1 MSVLSRVEGP
11 AQIRALTPAER
22 AELAADT
29 RALIMAV
36 VPQVGGHL
44 SPNLGVVELTI
55 ALLAAFDSPDE
66 PIIWDVG
73 HQAYAH
79 KILTGRRDRFPT
91 LKQMGGISGFLKRE
105 ESAHD
110 AFGAGH
116 TSTSISAALGFAV
129 AHQFK
134 GEPHRRAVA
143 VIGDG
148 AMTGGLAWEALNNAG
163 HMDAPLVV
171 VLNDNE
177 LSIAR
182 SVGALHLYL
191 NRMRAHPAFEQM
203 KEQVARMMVRLPAGE
218 TWLELSRRLKD
229 GLKEVMLAPMIW
241 EELGFTYVG
250 PVDGHDTELMIDT
263 FKAVKKMPAPVFVHV
278 LTTKGKGDAASEADP
293 VKRYSVEAPKPAG
306 APPAPPAYRDLFAR
320 TLIEQAAKNARVVAI
335 TAAMPSGTG
344 LDTFQQVY
352 PDRMFDVGIAEQH
365 AVTFAAGLAAAGM
378 KPVCAIYST
387 FLQRAYDSVIH
398 DVAIQNLPV
407 TFALVNAGLVGE
419 DGRTHH
425 GIFDITYLRA
435 IPNMVVMAP
444 KDEDELRHMVATAM
458 AHDGPIALRFP
469 RGAGLGVPTDGAAT
483 PLPIGTAEVL
493 RDGGDVA
500 LLALGVH
507 VPTAAAA
514 AGLLAADGIEA
525 TVINAR
531 FAKPLDEA
539 CILDLARRIGRIVTI
554 EEGVAAGGFGS
565 AVLEL
570 LARHGVPCPVTVLG
584 VPDTFVDHGKPAQ
597 LRALCGLTAEHMAA
611 QARRLCGRPAAVD
624 AEAVPAI

>member
-1 MSVLSRVEGP
+1 MSVLSQVNGP
-11 AQIRALTPAER
+11 EDIRALTPAER
-22 AELAADT
+22 VELAADV
-29 RALIMAV
+29 RALLSEV
-36 VPQVGGHL
+36 VNTNGGHL
-44 SPNLGVVELTI
+44 SPNLGVVEMTI
-55 ALLAAFDSPDE
+55 ALLAAFDSPRE

-79 KILTGRRDRFPT
+79 KILTGRRDQFHT
-91 LKQMGGISGFLKRE
+91 LKQAGGISGFLKRE
-105 ESAHD
+105 ESEHD

-129 AHQFK
+129 ANQFK
-134 GEPHRRAVA
+134 GEPNRHAVA

-148 AMTGGLAWEALNNAG
+148 ALTGGLAWEALNNAG
-163 HMDAPLVV
+163 HMDAPLIV

-203 KEQVARMMVRLPAGE
+203 KDQIARVMKRLPAGE
-218 TWLELSRRLKD
+218 TWLELGKRFKD
-229 GLKEVMLAPMIW
+229 GVKEVMLAPMIW
-241 EELGFTYVG
+241 EELGFSYIG

-263 FKAVKKMPAPVFVHV
+263 FRLAKTMPSPVFFHV
-278 LTTKGKGDAASEADP
+278 LTTKGKGIEACEADP
-293 VKRYSVEAPKPAG
+293 IKTYAVEAPKPIG
-306 APPAPPAYRDLFAR
+306 TLPSPPAYRDFFAQ
-320 TLIEQAAKNARVVAI
+320 TLIEQAARNALIVGI
-335 TAAMPSGTG
+335 TAAMPGGTG
-344 LDTFQQVY
+344 MDKFQMVY

-407 TFALVNAGLVGE
+407 TFVLVNAGLVGE

-425 GIFDITYLRA
+425 GIFDIAYLRA

-444 KDEDELRHMVATAM
+444 KDENELRHMIATAM
-458 AHDGPIALRFP
+458 AYDGPIALRFP
-469 RGAGLGVPTDGAAT
+469 RGAGLGVPLDAVLS
-483 PLPIGTAEVL
+483 PLPIGKAETL
-493 RDGGDVA
+493 RAGDDVA
-500 LLALGVH
+500 ILALGVH
-507 VPTAAAA
+507 VSTAVEAAA
-514 AGLLAADGIEA
+514 LLAQDSIEA
-525 TVINAR
+525 TVVNAR
-531 FAKPLDEA
+531 FAKPLDEE
-539 CILDLARRIGRIVTI
+539 CIVDLARRVGRFVTI

-570 LARHGVPCPVTVLG
+570 LAAHSLTCPVTVLG
-584 VPDTFVDHGKPAQ
+584 IPDRFIDHGKPSD
-597 LRALCGLTAEHMAA
+597 LREQCGLTAENVAV
-611 QARRLCGRPAAVD
+611 QARKLCSLATS
-624 AEAVPAI
+624 VPARVRR

>member
-1 MSVLSRVEGP
+1 MSVLSRVNGP
-11 AQIRALTPAER
+11 DDIRALTPAER
-22 AELAADT
+22 IELAADVRT
-29 RALIMAV
+29 LLVEV
-36 VPQVGGHL
+36 VNANGGHL
-44 SPNLGVVELTI
+44 SPNLGVVEMAI
-55 ALLAAFDSPDE
+55 ALLAAFDTPHE

-79 KILTGRRDRFPT
+79 KILTGRRDRFHT
-91 LKQMGGISGFLKRE
+91 LKQAGGISGFLKRE
-105 ESAHD
+105 ESEHD

-129 AHQFK
+129 ANQFK
-134 GEPHRRAVA
+134 GNMNRHAVA

-148 AMTGGLAWEALNNAG
+148 ALTGGLAWEALNNAG
-163 HMDAPLVV
+163 HMDAPLIV

-203 KEQVARMMVRLPAGE
+203 KEQIARVMKRLPAGE
-218 TWLELSRRLKD
+218 TWLELSKRFKD
-229 GLKEVMLAPMIW
+229 GIKEVMLAPMIW
-241 EELGFTYVG
+241 EELGFTYLG

-263 FKAVKKMPAPVFVHV
+263 FRIAKTLPSPVFIHV
-278 LTTKGKGDAASEADP
+278 LTTKGKGLEECEADP
-293 VKRYSVEAPKPAG
+293 IKTYSVEAPKPIG
-306 APPAPPAYRDLFAR
+306 ASASPPAYRDFFSQ
-320 TLIEQAAKNARVVAI
+320 TLIEQAARNALIVGI

-344 LDTFQQVY
+344 MDKFQKVY

-407 TFALVNAGLVGE
+407 TFVLVNAGLVGE

-425 GIFDITYLRA
+425 GIFDIAYLRA

-444 KDEDELRHMVATAM
+444 KDENELRHMMATAM
-458 AHDGPIALRFP
+458 AHDGPISLRFP
-469 RGAGLGVPTDGAAT
+469 RGAGLGVPLDAVLS
-483 PLPIGTAEVL
+483 PLPIGKAETL
-493 RDGGDVA
+493 RNGADVA
-500 LLALGVH
+500 ILSLGVH
-507 VPTAAAA
+507 VATAVE
-514 AGLLAADGIEA
+514 AADVLADEGIEA

-539 CILDLARRIGRIVTI
+539 CILDLARRVGRFVTI

-570 LARHGVPCPVTVLG
+570 LAAHGLPCPVTVLG
-584 VPDTFVDHGKPAQ
+584 IPDRFVDHGKPAH
-597 LRALCGLTAEHMAA
+597 LRAECGLTAANVAA
-611 QARRLCGRPAAVD
+611 QARKLCAVT
-624 AEAVPAI
+624 APVPARSHR

>member
-1 MSVLSRVEGP
+1 MSVLSRVNGP
-11 AQIRALTPAER
+11 DDIRALTPAER
-22 AELAADT
+22 VELAANV
-29 RALIMAV
+29 RALLVEV
-36 VPQVGGHL
+36 VNTNGGHL
-44 SPNLGVVELTI
+44 SPNLGVVEMAI
-55 ALLAAFDSPDE
+55 ALLAAFDSPHE
-66 PIIWDVG
+66 PVIWDVG

-79 KILTGRRDRFPT
+79 KILTGRRDRFHT
-91 LKQMGGISGFLKRE
+91 LKQAGGISGFLKRE
-105 ESAHD
+105 ESEHD

-129 AHQFK
+129 ANQFK
-134 GEPHRRAVA
+134 GEGNQHAVA

-148 AMTGGLAWEALNNAG
+148 ALTGGLAWEALNNAG
-163 HMDAPLVV
+163 HMDAPLIV

-203 KEQVARMMVRLPAGE
+203 KEQVARVMKRLPAGE
-218 TWLELSRRLKD
+218 TWLELSKRFKD
-229 GLKEVMLAPMIW
+229 GIKEVMLAPMIW
-241 EELGFTYVG
+241 EELGFTYLG

-263 FKAVKKMPAPVFVHV
+263 FRIAKTMPSPVFIHV
-278 LTTKGKGDAASEADP
+278 LTTKGKGLVECEADP
-293 VKRYSVEAPKPAG
+293 IKTYSVEAPKVAG
-306 APPAPPAYRDLFAR
+306 APAAPPAYRDFFAQ
-320 TLIEQAAKNARVVAI
+320 TLIEQAARNARIVGI

-344 LDTFQQVY
+344 MDKFQKVY

-407 TFALVNAGLVGE
+407 TFVLVNAGLVGE

-425 GIFDITYLRA
+425 GIFDIAYLRA

-444 KDEDELRHMVATAM
+444 KDENELRHMIATAM
-458 AHDGPIALRFP
+458 AHDGPISLRFP
-469 RGAGLGVPTDGAAT
+469 RGAGLGVPLDDALA
-483 PLPIGTAEVL
+483 PLPIGKAETL
-493 RDGGDVA
+493 RTGDDVA
-500 LLALGVH
+500 ILALGVH
-507 VPTAAAA
+507 VATAVEAAD
-514 AGLLAADGIEA
+514 LLAQENIAA

-539 CILDLARRIGRIVTI
+539 CILDLAQRVGRFVTI

-570 LARHGVPCPVTVLG
+570 LAAHGLPCPVTLLG
-584 VPDTFVDHGKPAQ
+584 IPDRFVDHGKPAH
-597 LRALCGLTAEHMAA
+597 LRAECGLTAENVAA
-611 QARRLCGRPAAVD
+611 QARQLCTVTASAPARARR
-624 AEAVPAI
+624 

>member
-1 MSVLSRVEGP
+1 MSVLSRVNGP
-11 AQIRALTPAER
+11 EDIRALTPAER
-22 AELAADT
+22 VELAADV
-29 RALIMAV
+29 RSLILEV
-36 VPQVGGHL
+36 VPRVGGHL
-44 SPNLGVVELTI
+44 SPNLGVVEMTI
-55 ALLAAFDSPDE
+55 ALLAAFDTPDE

-79 KILTGRRDRFPT
+79 KILTGRRDRFHT

-105 ESAHD
+105 ESEHD

-129 AHQFK
+129 ANQFK
-134 GEPHRRAVA
+134 GQPEKHAVA

-148 AMTGGLAWEALNNAG
+148 SMTGGLAWEALNNAG
-163 HMDAPLVV
+163 HMDAPLIV

-191 NRMRAHPAFEQM
+191 NRMRAHPAFDQM
-203 KEQVARMMVRLPAGE
+203 KDQVARMMKKLPAGE

-229 GLKEVMLAPMIW
+229 GIKEVMLAPMIW

-263 FKAVKKMPAPVFVHV
+263 FKAAKTMPTPVFIHV
-278 LTTKGKGDAASEADP
+278 LTTKGKGDPESEADP
-293 VKRYSVEAPKPAG
+293 IKRYSVDAPKPAN
-306 APPAPPAYRDLFAR
+306 ASPSPPAYRDVFAQ
-320 TLIEQAAKNARVVAI
+320 TLIEQAAKNALVVGI

-344 LDTFQQVY
+344 LDKFQKVY

-398 DVAIQNLPV
+398 DVCVQNLPV
-407 TFALVNAGLVGE
+407 TFVLVNAGLVGE

-425 GIFDITYLRA
+425 GLFDITYLRA

-444 KDEDELRHMVATAM
+444 KDENELRHMVATAM
-458 AHDGPIALRFP
+458 AHNGPISLRFP
-469 RGAGLGVPTDGAAT
+469 RGAALGVPLDADAT
-483 PLPIGTAEVL
+483 PLPIGKAEVL
-493 RDGGDVA
+493 REGDDVA
-500 LLALGVH
+500 LLGFGVH
-507 VPTAAAA
+507 VLTAQQ
-514 AGLLAADGIEA
+514 AGELLAADGIEA
-525 TVINAR
+525 TVVNAR
-531 FAKPLDEA
+531 FAKPLDEEL
-539 CILDLARRIGRIVTI
+539 ILDLARRVGRIVTI
-554 EEGVAAGGFGS
+554 EEGLAAGGFGS

-570 LARHGVPCPVTVLG
+570 LARHGVTCPVTVLG
-584 VPDTFVDHGKPAQ
+584 VPDEFVDHGKPAQ
-597 LRALCGLTAEHMAA
+597 LRAYCGLTAENMAA
-611 QARRLCGRPAAVD
+611 QARVLCGHPAAVN
-624 AEAVPAI
+624 VTV

>member
-1 MSVLSRVEGP
+1 MSVLSRVNGP
-11 AQIRALTPAER
+11 DDIRALTPAER
-22 AELAADT
+22 IELAADV
-29 RALIMAV
+29 RALLVEV
-36 VPQVGGHL
+36 VNTNGGHL
-44 SPNLGVVELTI
+44 SPNLGVVEMTI
-55 ALLAAFDSPDE
+55 ALLAAFDTPHE
-66 PIIWDVG
+66 PSIWDVG
-73 HQAYAH
+73 HQAYVH
-79 KILTGRRDRFPT
+79 KILTGRRDRFHT
-91 LKQMGGISGFLKRE
+91 LKQAGGISGFLKRE
-105 ESAHD
+105 ESEHD

-129 AHQFK
+129 ANQFK
-134 GEPHRRAVA
+134 GDMNRHAVA

-148 AMTGGLAWEALNNAG
+148 ALTGGLAWEALNNAG
-163 HMDAPLVV
+163 HMDAPLIV

-191 NRMRAHPAFEQM
+191 NRMRAHPAFDQM
-203 KEQVARMMVRLPAGE
+203 KEQIARVMKRLPAGE
-218 TWLELSRRLKD
+218 TWLELSKRFKD
-229 GLKEVMLAPMIW
+229 GIKEVMLAPMIW
-241 EELGFTYVG
+241 EELGFTYLG

-263 FKAVKKMPAPVFVHV
+263 FRIAKTMPAPVFIHV
-278 LTTKGKGDAASEADP
+278 LTTKGKGLEECEADP
-293 VKRYSVEAPKPAG
+293 IKTYSVEAPKPAG
-306 APPAPPAYRDLFAR
+306 ASAPPPAYRDLFAQ
-320 TLIEQAAKNARVVAI
+320 TLIEQAARNALIVGI

-344 LDTFQQVY
+344 MDKFQKVY

-407 TFALVNAGLVGE
+407 TFVLVNAGLVGE

-425 GIFDITYLRA
+425 GIFDIAYLRA

-444 KDEDELRHMVATAM
+444 KDENELRHMIATAM
-458 AHDGPIALRFP
+458 AHDGPISLRVP
-469 RGAGLGVPTDGAAT
+469 RGSGLGVPLDAVLS
-483 PLPIGTAEVL
+483 PLPIGKAETL
-493 RDGGDVA
+493 RDGTDVA
-500 LLALGVH
+500 ILALGVH
-507 VPTAAAA
+507 VATAVEAAE
-514 AGLLAADGIEA
+514 LLADEGIEA

-539 CILDLARRIGRIVTI
+539 CILDLARRVGRFVTI

-570 LARHGVPCPVTVLG
+570 LAAHGLPCPVTVLG
-584 VPDTFVDHGKPAQ
+584 IPDRFVDHGKPAQ
-597 LRALCGLTAEHMAA
+597 LRAECGLTAENVVAHARKLCSVAA
-611 QARRLCGRPAAVD
+611 PVPTRSRR
-624 AEAVPAI
+624 